1 MQNADFFFFSR
12 LSMNLYMR
20 VTEMTCRLCVSKLSV
35 THKKTRF
42 VRVHVPFTL
51 LNETCSEVP
60 TEEPGM
66 CF

>member
-1 MQNADFFFFSR
+1 
-12 LSMNLYMR
+12 MR
-20 VTEMTCRLCVSKLSV
+20 FTEMTCHLCVSKLSV